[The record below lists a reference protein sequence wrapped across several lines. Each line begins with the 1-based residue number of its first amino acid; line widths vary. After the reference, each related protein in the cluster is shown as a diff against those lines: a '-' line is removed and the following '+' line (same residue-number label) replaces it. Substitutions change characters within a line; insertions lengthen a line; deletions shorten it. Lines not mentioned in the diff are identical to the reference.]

1 MDCSFDRTSS
11 SVEFES
17 AETGKRRRNVR
28 TVKTAKMVI
37 LSWIYTFV
45 FMLVVM
51 LLVLIRHCVVLAR
64 RQGEEDGR
72 EGDARGRLHHDHVLR
87 KFLDSTDHSPDL
99 E

>member
-17 AETGKRRRNVR
+17 AETGKR
-28 TVKTAKMVI
+28 TVKTAKTEI

-51 LLVLIRHCVVLAR
+51 LVVLIRHCVVLAR

-87 KFLDSTDHSPDL
+87 KFPDSTDHSPDL

>member
-1 MDCSFDRTSS
+1 
-11 SVEFES
+11 
-17 AETGKRRRNVR
+17 
-28 TVKTAKMVI
+28 
-37 LSWIYTFV
+37 
-45 FMLVVM
+45 MLVVM
-51 LLVLIRHCVVLAR
+51 LVVLIRHCVVLAR